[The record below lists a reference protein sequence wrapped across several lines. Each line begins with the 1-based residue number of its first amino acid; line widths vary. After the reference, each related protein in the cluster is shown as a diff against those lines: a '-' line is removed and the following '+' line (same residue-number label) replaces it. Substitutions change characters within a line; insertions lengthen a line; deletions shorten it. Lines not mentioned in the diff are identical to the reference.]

1 MAQILKFVV
10 VQCTIKN
17 TKLTIRRWLEDGKEE
32 IQVDDNFARLMGFT
46 SKEELIKEM
55 LKDTEFSYNDGDTI
69 CAIFDDT
76 TQNVSDILT
85 LTIDKAEH
93 V

>member
-1 MAQILKFVV
+1 MAQGFIVLKMKYKGTEIIF
-10 VQCTIKN
+10 
-17 TKLTIRRWLEDGKEE
+17 RRWFKDGKEE
-32 IQVDDNFARLMGFT
+32 IQVDDNFARLMGFP

-55 LKDTEFSYNDGDTI
+55 LKDTEFSYNEGDTI
-69 CAIFDDT
+69 WVLFDDT
-76 TQNVSDILT
+76 AQNVSDILT

>member
-1 MAQILKFVV
+1 MVQEFIVLKMKYKGTEIIF
-10 VQCTIKN
+10 
-17 TKLTIRRWLEDGKEE
+17 RRWFKDGKEE
-32 IQVDDNFARLMGFT
+32 IQVDDNFARLMGFP

-55 LKDTEFSYNDGDTI
+55 LKDTEFSYNEGDTI
-69 CAIFDDT
+69 WVLFDDT
-76 TQNVSDILT
+76 TQNVSDILA